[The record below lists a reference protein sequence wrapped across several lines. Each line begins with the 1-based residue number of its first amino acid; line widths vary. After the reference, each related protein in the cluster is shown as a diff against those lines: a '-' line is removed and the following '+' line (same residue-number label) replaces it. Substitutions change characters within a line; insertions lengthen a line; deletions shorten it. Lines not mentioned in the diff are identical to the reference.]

1 MASVEKEES
10 DDNAD
15 DLQAGEGQQDKS
27 QLQGGQG
34 GAVSLKSGF
43 ESSDEFADYPGRTKT
58 SEHCSRKHGAF
69 FFNICRSLP
78 HVNLR

>member
-43 ESSDEFADYPGRTKT
+43 ESSDEFADYPGRTK
-58 SEHCSRKHGAF
+58 
-69 FFNICRSLP
+69 NIRTLFKKA
-78 HVNLR
+78 